1 MAFSKT
7 KVIGSNTSL
16 YYYNAVSRNR
26 QPKPY
31 VKPLPYE
38 VHVAKERNARNI
50 VEDKWTTKGKLGQTN
65 YYLSSIRVD
74 LYNATRTVYNNGGT
88 NLHKGVH
95 NKALDKVSEELEYV
109 QNFFEAWYERREAYK
124 LLGQAGKGILR
135 FLTNWKKPTYWSS
148 LFKDSKK
155 LVKRPQTL
163 PEAWLL
169 ANFAI
174 KPLIG
179 TIDDCMRL
187 LCNDFPPMWVEGTS
201 GGTYT
206 VNNFR
211 QEYRIV
217 ENHEFLVKHGV
228 EVTGFNPNA
237 QLLNIMGLTTPFS
250 TFLSVVPWFWAVNY
264 FVNINAM
271 VSNFEVRYPGV
282 NIGSTYTTTL
292 HKVKYSGHTRY
303 FNGSSY
309 TKVATSFFDGDYTYM
324 RRVTSNKVPLYKLH
338 FGVPALGSSSFANLF
353 SAIALTMTG
362 KAK

>member
-1 MAFSKT
+1 MAFSRT
-7 KVIGSNTSL
+7 KVIGSNASQ
-16 YYYNAVSRNR
+16 YYYNAVDRRR
-26 QPKPY
+26 QLKPY

-38 VHVAKERNARNI
+38 VHIARERDALNI
-50 VEDKWTTKGKLGQTN
+50 VEDGWTTKGKLGEIN
-65 YYLSSIRVD
+65 YYLANTRTI
-74 LYNATRTVYNNGGT
+74 LYNDTHIVFNNGGT

-109 QNFFEAWYERREAYK
+109 QNFFEAWYERREAYT

-135 FLTNWKKPTYWSS
+135 FLTSWKKPAYWSS
-148 LFKDSKK
+148 LFKGSKK
-155 LVKRPQTL
+155 LAKRPETL

-174 KPLIG
+174 KPLVG
-179 TIDDCMRL
+179 TVDDCMRL

-201 GGTYT
+201 GGKYT
-206 VNNFR
+206 TTDFR
-211 QEYRIV
+211 QEYRLTF
-217 ENHEFLVKHGV
+217 EHEYLVKHGV

-271 VSNFEVRYPGV
+271 ISNFEVRYPGV

-292 HKVKYSGHTRY
+292 HKVKYSGHTRA
-303 FNGSSY
+303 FFGSSH
-309 TKVATSFFDGDYTYM
+309 TNVATSFYDGDYIYM
-324 RRVTSNKVPLYKLH
+324 RRVTSDKVPSYKLH

-353 SAIALTMTG
+353 SAIALTMSG